1 MKLAILSDIHGNL
14 PALHAVAEHIDA
26 WRPDHVIVNG
36 DIVNR
41 GPCSPP
47 CLRFVQDRQRA
58 RNWQALRGNH
68 EDHVLE
74 HTRPDAVRNG
84 PQFEI
89 NRMSFWTYEQLN
101 GAVEALAALPNVCTL
116 HAPDGSMVRVTHASM
131 RNNRDG
137 IYISTTDNVLRQ
149 QIAPAPAVFCSA
161 HTHYPLIRCIDDT
174 LVVNVGSA
182 GSPNDG
188 DPRASYAQLTWR
200 RGQWR
205 AEIMRLEY
213 DREQTERDFQ
223 TSGFLDDA
231 GAIARVMHFEWR
243 FAQPFFP
250 FWIYQYQ
257 ARVLAGEI
265 DLETAVDAFLEDYR
279 PIMER

>member
-1 MKLAILSDIHGNL
+1 MKLAVLSDIHGNL

-26 WRPDHVIVNG
+26 WQPDHVIVDG

-47 CLRFVQDRQRA
+47 CLRFVQE
-58 RNWQALRGNH
+58 RNWQMTRGNH
-68 EDHVLE
+68 EDYVLE
-74 HTRPDAVRNG
+74 HTQPDVDRSG

-89 NRMSFWTYEQLN
+89 NRVSYWTFQQLN
-101 GAVEALAALPNVCTL
+101 GEVAALTHLPDWL
-116 HAPDGSMVRVTHASM
+116 SLRAPDGSEVRMTHGSM

-137 IYISTTDNVLRQ
+137 IYVNTTNDVMRQ
-149 QIAPAPAVFCSA
+149 QIAPAPAVFCTA
-161 HTHYPLIRCIDDT
+161 HTHYPLIRRVDDT
-174 LVVNVGSA
+174 LVVNVGSV

-188 DPRASYAQLTWR
+188 DTRTSYAQITWR
-200 RGQWR
+200 RGQWQ
-205 AEIMRLEY
+205 AQIIRLNY
-213 DREQTERDFQ
+213 DREQAGRDFK

-231 GAIARVMHFEWR
+231 GPIARVLHFEWR

-257 ARVLAGEI
+257 ARVLSGEI
-265 DLETAVDAFLEDYR
+265 DLNAAVEAFLADYR
-279 PIMER
+279 PFVER